1 MRLASTT
8 LTVVAALLLSAYGL
22 NASAENKTDQRQNP
36 RVVLV
41 NPNSLYIEV
50 INENEV
56 EFDDQV
62 LTFDELKDYI
72 KSNPRDL
79 PEQQTILYIT
89 DTQFVNQAYDL
100 SFELEPLNKKHVWVT
115 YRPIY
120 GQPTD

>member
-8 LTVVAALLLSAYGL
+8 LTVVAALLLSAYAL
-22 NASAENKTDQRQNP
+22 NASAENKTDQRQKP

-56 EFDDQV
+56 EFEDQV

>member
-22 NASAENKTDQRQNP
+22 NASAENKTDQRQKP

-115 YRPIY
+115 YKPIY

>member
-8 LTVVAALLLSAYGL
+8 LTVVAALLLFAYGL
-22 NASAENKTDQRQNP
+22 NASAENKTDQRQKP

>member
-8 LTVVAALLLSAYGL
+8 LTVVAALLLSAYSL
-22 NASAENKTDQRQNP
+22 NASAENKTDQRQKP

-56 EFDDQV
+56 EFEDQV

>member
-22 NASAENKTDQRQNP
+22 NASAENKTDQRQKP

>member
-1 MRLASTT
+1 M
-8 LTVVAALLLSAYGL
+8 
-22 NASAENKTDQRQNP
+22 
-36 RVVLV
+36 
-41 NPNSLYIEV
+41 

-115 YRPIY
+115 YKPFSLN
-120 GQPTD
+120 

>member
-22 NASAENKTDQRQNP
+22 NASAENKTDQRQKP
-36 RVVLV
+36 KVVLV

-115 YRPIY
+115 YKPFSLN
-120 GQPTD
+120 

>member
-22 NASAENKTDQRQNP
+22 NASAENKTDQRQKP

-56 EFDDQV
+56 EFEDQV

>member
-8 LTVVAALLLSAYGL
+8 LTVVAALLLFAYGL
-22 NASAENKTDQRQNP
+22 NASAENKTDQRQKP

-56 EFDDQV
+56 EFEDQV